1 MVGAKGVLAAL
12 ALSPAFV
19 SAGALAQN
27 GYSFTDAGN
36 SAVHYGTAP
45 ARPVMTCTNVA
56 ELATAE
62 TTIVQARVVP
72 PADGVPEH
80 CRVTGLI
87 QPEIRFE
94 LNLPTDWNRR
104 FYMHGNGGFAGEA
117 PDYGARPMVRANAL
131 KQGFAAAQT
140 NTGHDGVAEPNA
152 SFAVSYQKRVDYAF
166 RAVHLTAVEAK
177 RIAAAYYG
185 RAASYSYWDGCS
197 TGGRQGLISA
207 QRFPQ
212 DFDGIVAG
220 APVLNF
226 VDTVTQSLWNGL
238 VLVETPVPVAKM
250 KLVSDAVYERCDA
263 KDGLKDGLLDDPR
276 RCDFDP
282 ARDVAQCPAGQDGE
296 SCLTPAQTAALK
308 KVYAGAQ
315 VDGKPAHFGQ
325 MVGAEAIGASSFIS
339 GRQVSGWDQWLI
351 PGDGNKAIQHIF
363 GDSFVRYFLPKP
375 APDMDT
381 SKFDFAKDIGKYADV
396 RALLNATDPNLGP
409 FRRRGGKLLMYFGW
423 ADTALPPLMGIDYY
437 MKAVAANGLGTPD
450 FFRLFMVPGMFHCR
464 GGVGPDRLDAMTA
477 LINWVENG
485 TAPASIPAAQVDKDK
500 LVRSR
505 PLCPYPQ
512 VARYSG
518 SGSPDDATNF
528 ACKAPD

>member
-1 MVGAKGVLAAL
+1 MVGVKGVLAAL

-27 GYSFTDAGN
+27 GYSFSEAAN
-36 SAVHYGTAP
+36 SAVRYGTTP
-45 ARPVMTCTNVA
+45 ATPVMTCANVA
-56 ELATAE
+56 GLATAE
-62 TTIVQARVVP
+62 TTIVSARVVP
-72 PADGVPEH
+72 AADGVPEH

-94 LNLPTDWNRR
+94 LNLPANWNRR

-117 PDYGARPMVRANAL
+117 PEFGTRPMVRANAL
-131 KQGFAAAQT
+131 KQGFAVAQT
-140 NTGHDGVAEPNA
+140 NTGHDATAEPLGT
-152 SFAVSYQKRVDYAF
+152 FAVSYQKRVDYAF
-166 RAVHLTAVEAK
+166 RAVHMTAVEAK

-185 RAASYSYWDGCS
+185 RAAAYSYWDGCS

-226 VDTVTQSLWNGL
+226 VDTVTQSLLNGL
-238 VLVETPVPVAKM
+238 ALVETPVPVAKM
-250 KLVSDAVYERCDA
+250 KLVSDAVYARCDA
-263 KDGLKDGLLDDPR
+263 KDGLKDGLIDDPR

-282 ARDVAQCPAGQDGE
+282 ARDVAQCAAGQDGE
-296 SCLTPAQTAALK
+296 TCLTPAQTAAIK
-308 KVYAGAQ
+308 KIYAGVQ

-325 MVGAEAIGASSFIS
+325 VMGAETPGTSFTGA
-339 GRQVSGWDQWLI
+339 GPTDSGWAMWLI
-351 PGDGNKAIQHIF
+351 PPASGKALQHAY
-363 GDSFVRYFLPKP
+363 GESFVRYFLAKP
-375 APDMDT
+375 DPDMDT
-381 SKFDFAKDIGKYADV
+381 SKFDFTKDIGKYSDA
-396 RALLNATDPNLGP
+396 RTLLNATDPNLGP

-485 TAPASIPAAQVDKDK
+485 TAPASITAAQVDKGK

-512 VARYSG
+512 VARYAG
-518 SGSPDDATNF
+518 SGSPDDAANF